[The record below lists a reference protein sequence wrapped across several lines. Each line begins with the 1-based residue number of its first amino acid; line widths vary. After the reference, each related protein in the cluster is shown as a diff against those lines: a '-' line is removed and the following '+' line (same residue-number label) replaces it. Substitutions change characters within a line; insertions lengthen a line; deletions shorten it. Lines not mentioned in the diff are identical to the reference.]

1 MKHLHIDRTP
11 HESRLHK
18 VLYGHFKDG
27 LLLLLFLLFLL
38 LLLLLLLFVS
48 RFLVFYKSLT
58 CKSTTSWHH
67 TFFYEALIFADIYAT
82 LQKASN

>member
-11 HESRLHK
+11 HESRLHV
-18 VLYGHFKDG
+18 VLYGHFTDG
-27 LLLLLFLLFLL
+27 LL

-58 CKSTTSWHH
+58 RTSTTSWHH
-67 TFFYEALIFADIYAT
+67 TFFL
-82 LQKASN
+82 